1 VDGDGQ
7 ITSDKLRDT
16 LIRLKSKTDV
26 EKLMRA
32 FNTEGKC
39 VTLEEFRDAW
49 IKKDLAQT
57 NEDFQLDKIC
67 GTSKSPKKRL
77 DKTLIRDLR
86 RAFDGIDTKHTGRI
100 NFEHLEQLFIQAGER
115 VESARLRELVR
126 FFSSTYEEA
135 EKGITFDDF
144 CDGIAKRDVLLKHPL
159 GKKLAQITLLEHV
172 LRSQELSRCM
182 DRGIVVRGER
192 QLIVDKIVFDT
203 STKFTLVSTKQDTH
217 GIDCV
222 YTFRFCGGGHQ
233 SSVSPSASSR
243 QCRRR

>member
-1 VDGDGQ
+1 
-7 ITSDKLRDT
+7 
-16 LIRLKSKTDV
+16 
-26 EKLMRA
+26 
-32 FNTEGKC
+32 
-39 VTLEEFRDAW
+39 
-49 IKKDLAQT
+49 
-57 NEDFQLDKIC
+57 
-67 GTSKSPKKRL
+67 L

-243 QCRRR
+243 RGSADGAEVVSPSKQVASSLFDVVLNPTSHGGYFSVSMRRISGPTTDYHEAVTTLADLLSEERLQAVMDSCPNGESELV